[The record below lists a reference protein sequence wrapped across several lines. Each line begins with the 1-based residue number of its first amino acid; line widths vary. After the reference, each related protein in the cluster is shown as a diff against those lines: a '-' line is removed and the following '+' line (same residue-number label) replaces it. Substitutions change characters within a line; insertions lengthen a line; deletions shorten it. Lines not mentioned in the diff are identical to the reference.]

1 MTNEEL
7 QQKLEE
13 YERRVNAQK
22 ERIELLNNGI
32 DDFRKKCNSLIDLVK
47 VARDQDEFDESIP
60 EDDL

>member
-22 ERIELLNNGI
+22 ERIELLNNAI